1 VPIYPATGLYPS
13 VDPINPARPVPSIL
27 GPSHAPDIP
36 GYADAGTTWPVYSSA
51 LPVVSGY
58 GGASR
63 TEELFIKVLCPSNK
77 IGRVIGKGGSSIKS
91 IRQDSGARVE
101 VEDRKSNHNEC
112 VITVISTESSDDL
125 KSMAVEAVLLLQAK
139 INDDDDDTVTMR
151 LLVPSKVIGCI
162 IGKSGSIINEIRKR
176 TKADIRI
183 SKGEKP
189 KCSNE
194 NDELVEIFG
203 QVGSVRD
210 ALIQIVLRL
219 RDDVLKDRED
229 VRNSSA
235 GVEPLYTGGASL
247 PMSSVLR
254 SVSSNAALGYDQRV
268 DTGSGLGLLSSSG
281 YGYGSLSMGD
291 NGYGSLSS
299 HSSSLYAGL
308 PPPSTLEMVIPAHA
322 VGKVMGKG
330 GTNIDNIP
338 THISVRLL
346 ALVEMP
352 KGTPI
357 LYSEINSMVNL
368 PIKFILLDLGCLE
381 MLVVG
386 DYLNLTFLVISGAA
400 IEISDSKS
408 SRGDRVALVSGT
420 TEQKRAAENLIQAFI
435 MAT

>member
-1 VPIYPATGLYPS
+1 MAIV
-13 VDPINPARPVPSIL
+13 
-27 GPSHAPDIP
+27 
-36 GYADAGTTWPVYSSA
+36 SSA

-189 KCSNE
+189 KCANE

-219 RDDVLKDRED
+219 RDDVLKIEKTSVILLLVLSHYTPVVLLFQCHQFCAVCHLVLLWVMIKGWILEVGWDYFLPVDMDMGPYRHAYLKMEKKPMKID
-229 VRNSSA
+229 DYANLLVRIPFLVFNKLTA
-235 GVEPLYTGGASL
+235 
-247 PMSSVLR
+247 
-254 SVSSNAALGYDQRV
+254 
-268 DTGSGLGLLSSSG
+268 
-281 YGYGSLSMGD
+281 MGD

-330 GTNIDNIP
+330 GTNIDNI
-338 THISVRLL
+338 R
-346 ALVEMP
+346 
-352 KGTPI
+352 K
-357 LYSEINSMVNL
+357 
-368 PIKFILLDLGCLE
+368 
-381 MLVVG
+381 
-386 DYLNLTFLVISGAA
+386 ISGAA
-400 IEISDSKS
+400 VEISDSKS
-408 SRGDRVALVSGT
+408 SRGDRVALISGT